1 MRRHRANKLQVG
13 PTIPRSEPDAGDVDP
28 SNEETDRLRSA
39 LFAAADSH
47 HRRADDVVDDGDDE
61 RVLARADRPIRKRT
75 PSDLGHP
82 NGKRTLSFGR

>member
-1 MRRHRANKLQVG
+1 MRRHKTNKDQVK
-13 PTIPRSEPDAGDVDP
+13 PTIRDDDPDAGDVDP
-28 SNEETDRLRSA
+28 SNAEKNRLRSA

-47 HRRADDVVDDGDDE
+47 NRRANVGDDGDDE

>member
-13 PTIPRSEPDAGDVDP
+13 PTIPLSESDAGDVDP
-28 SNEETDRLRSA
+28 SNAETERLRSA
-39 LFAAADSH
+39 LFAAADSQN
-47 HRRADDVVDDGDDE
+47 RRADDTLDDGDDE
-61 RVLARADRPIRKRT
+61 RVLARADQPIRKRT